1 MAKSK
6 YLTAPIPSK
15 KTPAGIPYILTNEA
29 AERFAFYGM
38 TGILVMFM
46 TTHLMGR
53 DGTLKVM
60 GDEEAKTWFHLFKSA
75 VYFLP
80 LLGALL
86 SDIWLAKYK
95 TVLYFSL
102 VYCVGF
108 FALTSDDT
116 RLGLGVGLVL
126 MAIGSGVIK
135 PCVSANV
142 GDQFGKTNQHL
153 MSGIFGWFY
162 FAINLGAAISMW
174 YCPWLRVKYGP
185 QVAFGVP
192 ALFMLLATIAYWMGR
207 KKFVHVPAGGVGFV
221 KECLSG
227 EGLKALGK
235 LCIIFLFVAMFWA
248 LFDQSQSSWVLQATK
263 MDLKVF
269 GFKLLPEQPQA
280 FNPVLVMIMIPLFSY
295 GIYPALNKVIKLT
308 PLRKIAIG
316 FFVAVVAF
324 AVTAWVEMQINGGDI
339 VKYSSMRS
347 GLLPINVL
355 DGRTDTAGWSS
366 NSAPIENEPEELV
379 IRLRERR
386 KWTVSSIEIEP
397 STTLSKGEIVGI
409 LTKLSGEAWKDLTSA
424 RRTDEPGSEKL
435 EELKKKYKLL
445 KAAAHRAKKAK
456 DVAAARTIAI
466 KAMEESRLST
476 RMLEDKLYY
485 PKEVSLFAADF
496 TGKLLPKLIFELE
509 DEEKQDVVDPVEFA
523 RKNGWT
529 HVGDFLLAED
539 GAAKRFEF
547 DPLSA
552 THILVQVKSNYGA
565 DRVKISE
572 IRVLTTETMP
582 EKSRATAAQVW
593 PNVAAIG
600 FKPHISWQMLM
611 YVILTA
617 AEIVIS
623 ITCLEFAYTQ
633 APKKMKSF
641 IMAVFLLS
649 ISLGNAFTAV
659 VNAII
664 VNEDGSSKLPGA
676 SYYWF
681 FTIAMLVTAVLFIP
695 VAKGYRAKSYI
706 QEEGSGQSGN
716 QENRKS
722 GEQVT

>member
-38 TGILVMFM
+38 TGILVIFM

-60 GDEEAKTWFHLFKSA
+60 GDEEATFWFHSFKSA

-80 LLGALL
+80 ILGALL

-108 FALTSDDT
+108 FALTADDT

-153 MSGIFGWFY
+153 MSRIFGWFY
-162 FAINLGAAISMW
+162 FAINLGAAVSMW

-185 QVAFGVP
+185 RVAFCVP

-263 MDLKVF
+263 MDLNVF
-269 GFKLLPEQPQA
+269 GFELLPEQPQA

-295 GIYPALNKVIKLT
+295 GIYPAIGKVFRLT
-308 PLRKIAIG
+308 PLRKISIG
-316 FFVAVVAF
+316 LFVGALSFVVP
-324 AVTAWVEMQINGGDI
+324 VWI
-339 VKYSSMRS
+339 
-347 GLLPINVL
+347 
-355 DGRTDTAGWSS
+355 
-366 NSAPIENEPEELV
+366 
-379 IRLRERR
+379 
-386 KWTVSSIEIEP
+386 
-397 STTLSKGEIVGI
+397 
-409 LTKLSGEAWKDLTSA
+409 
-424 RRTDEPGSEKL
+424 
-435 EELKKKYKLL
+435 
-445 KAAAHRAKKAK
+445 
-456 DVAAARTIAI
+456 
-466 KAMEESRLST
+466 
-476 RMLEDKLYY
+476 
-485 PKEVSLFAADF
+485 
-496 TGKLLPKLIFELE
+496 
-509 DEEKQDVVDPVEFA
+509 EKQIQA
-523 RKNGWT
+523 
-529 HVGDFLLAED
+529 
-539 GAAKRFEF
+539 GAA
-547 DPLSA
+547 
-552 THILVQVKSNYGA
+552 
-565 DRVKISE
+565 
-572 IRVLTTETMP
+572 
-582 EKSRATAAQVW
+582 
-593 PNVAAIG
+593 PN
-600 FKPHISWQMLM
+600 ISWQFLA

-617 AEIVIS
+617 AEVMVS

-659 VNAII
+659 VNWFIR
-664 VNEDGSSKLPGA
+664 NEDGSSKLPGA

-695 VAKGYRAKSYI
+695 VAKGYRVKSYI
-706 QEEGSGQSGN
+706 QDEGSGKSGN
-716 QENRKS
+716 Q
-722 GEQVT
+722 VT

>member
-38 TGILVMFM
+38 SGILVMFM

-192 ALFMLLATIAYWMGR
+192 ALFMLLATVAYWMGR

-235 LCIIFLFVAMFWA
+235 LCIIFLFVSMFWA

-269 GFKLLPEQPQA
+269 GFELLPEQPQA

-339 VKYSSMRS
+339 VKYSSMGS
-347 GLLPINVL
+347 GLWPINVL
-355 DGRTDTAGWSS
+355 DGRTDTTVWSS
-366 NSAPIENEPEELV
+366 YSAPTENEPEELV

-409 LTKLSGEAWKDLTSA
+409 LTKLSGEAWKDLISA
-424 RRTDEPGSEKL
+424 RRADEHGSEKL

-706 QEEGSGQSGN
+706 QDEGSGQSG
-716 QENRKS
+716 
-722 GEQVT
+722 EQVT